1 MQYSKGRTIPIA
13 AHRATKRMVQST
25 PRLLSKRVSSLF
37 FAFPLLILAG
47 CSDSLIGAAPSPPT
61 FATSKK
67 DMDKTLTPAEQKA
80 AIADLQSTQA
90 KSQAEVGTQDAT
102 ASVKPAQAQ
111 N

>member
-1 MQYSKGRTIPIA
+1 
-13 AHRATKRMVQST
+13 MVQST
-25 PRLLSKRVSSLF
+25 PRLLSKRASLLLL
-37 FAFPLLILAG
+37 AFPVLILAG
-47 CSDSLIGAAPSPPT
+47 CSDSLTGAAPSPPT

-67 DMDKTLTPAEQKA
+67 DMDRTLSPAQQKA

-90 KSQAEVGTQDAT
+90 KSQAKAGTQDAT